1 MERNEFKREMEEK
14 RRDYNKQY
22 YNNNRGYFL
31 EYFKEYY
38 KNHKNE
44 LDKKNK
50 EWRKSNKGD
59 FVYLHIDEDGKALY
73 IGSTSRPLI
82 ERQSAHLTGNSNL
95 NMTIEEYIDKY
106 NFSTILYKDFTKY
119 KLNRCDLYFI
129 EGYFKEKFGEII
141 KNKVPNPK
149 EEELSL
155 RKDEL
160 IKIAEKAKLEEF
172 DIDKYLY

>member
-1 MERNEFKREMEEK
+1 MTAEEK
-14 RRDYNKQY
+14 KKEYFKNY
-22 YNNNRGYFL
+22 YKDNREDFL
-31 EYFKEYY
+31 KRFKEYY
-38 KNHKNE
+38 KN
-44 LDKKNK
+44 NK
-50 EWRKSNKGD
+50 EDLDEKNREWREKNKGD
-59 FVYLHIDEDGKALY
+59 FVYFHLNEDGKILY
-73 IGSTSRPLI
+73 VGSTSRPLN
-82 ERQSAHLTGNSNL
+82 ERMSAHMTGNSNL

-149 EEELSL
+149 DEKLSKS
-155 RKDEL
+155 KDEL
-160 IKIAEKAKLEEF
+160 IKIEEEVELEEF

>member
-1 MERNEFKREMEEK
+1 MEEK
-14 RRDYNKQY
+14 RREYSKEY
-22 YNNNRGYFL
+22 YNNNREYYL

-38 KNHKNE
+38 KNHKDE

-50 EWRKSNKGD
+50 EWRESNKGD
-59 FVYLHIDEDGKALY
+59 FVYFHLNEDGKVLY
-73 IGSTSRPLI
+73 TGSTGGRPFI

-106 NFSTILYKDFTKY
+106 NFSAILYKDFTKY
-119 KLNRCDLYFI
+119 ELNRYDLYFI
-129 EGYFKEKFGEII
+129 EGYFKDKFGEMI

-149 EEELSL
+149 EEELSKN
-155 RKDEL
+155 KDKL
-160 IKIAEKAKLEEF
+160 IKIAEEVKLEKF

>member
-1 MERNEFKREMEEK
+1 MEEK
-14 RRDYNKQY
+14 RREYSKEYY
-22 YNNNRGYFL
+22 YNNREYYL

-38 KNHKNE
+38 KNHKE
-44 LDKKNK
+44 DLDKKNK
-50 EWRKSNKGD
+50 EWRESNKGD
-59 FVYLHIDEDGKALY
+59 FVYFHLNEDGKVLY
-73 IGSTSRPLI
+73 TGSTSRPLI
-82 ERQSAHLTGNSNL
+82 ERMSAHMTGNSNL

-149 EEELSL
+149 EEELSKG
-155 RKDEL
+155 KDEL
-160 IKIAEKAKLEEF
+160 IKIAQEVELEEF